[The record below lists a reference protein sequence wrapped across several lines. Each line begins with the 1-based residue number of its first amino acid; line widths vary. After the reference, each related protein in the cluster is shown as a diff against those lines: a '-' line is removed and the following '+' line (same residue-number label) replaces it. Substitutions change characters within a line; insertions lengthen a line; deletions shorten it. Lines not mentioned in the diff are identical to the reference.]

1 MVAIRYADRMQL
13 LKASEIRELLK
24 LTEDPNIIS
33 FAGGLPAPELF
44 PIEEMKNVVVEVL
57 EKSGQAALQYS
68 ATEGFNPLRKQIVK
82 ILNRREIQDIDFEQ
96 ILITNGSQQ
105 GLDFAGKVF
114 INPGDII
121 ICESPTYL
129 AAVSAFQAYQ
139 AEFVEVTMDEEGMI
153 MEELEKAL
161 AAHPDAKF
169 IYTIPDFQNP
179 TGRTMSLERRKRLI
193 ALANQY
199 DIPVVEDNPYGELR
213 FDGEPLP
220 AIKSLDVEGRVIYL
234 GTFSKTFAPGL
245 RIGWVAAST
254 EIITKFII
262 VKQGADLQ
270 ANSMVQRDAAL
281 FIEKYG
287 LEQHVEKLKV
297 VYRRRRDL
305 MVESIKQF
313 FPPEAMST
321 YPEGGLFLWVG
332 IREDLDTK
340 EIFQEAVKEKVA
352 FVPGHSFFPNG
363 GHTNFMRLNFSN
375 MPEEKI
381 VEGIKRLGKVLY
393 RYYQN

>member
-1 MVAIRYADRMQL
+1 MVIRFADRMQL
-13 LKASEIRELLK
+13 LKASEIREMLK
-24 LTEDPNIIS
+24 LTEEPDIIS

-44 PIEEMKNVVVEVL
+44 PIEELKSVVVEVL
-57 EKSGQAALQYS
+57 DKSGQAALQYS
-68 ATEGFNPLRKQIVK
+68 PTEGFNPLRQQVAEIVS
-82 ILNRREIQDIDFEQ
+82 RRGVKNINYQQ

-129 AAVSAFQAYQ
+129 AAVSAFRAYQ
-139 AEFVEVTMDEEGMI
+139 ANFVEVEMDEEGMI
-153 MEELEKAL
+153 ISELEQAL
-161 AAHPDAKF
+161 AAHPEAKF

-179 TGRTMSLERRKRLI
+179 TGRTMSRERRQQLI
-193 ALANQY
+193 KLANQY

-213 FDGEPLP
+213 FEGEELP
-220 AIKSLDVEGRVIYL
+220 AIMSFDTEGRVIYL

-245 RIGWVAAST
+245 RIGWVAASP
-254 EIITKFII
+254 ELLQKFVI

-287 LEQHVEKLKV
+287 LEQHVEKIKD

-305 MVESIKQF
+305 MVNAIKQY
-313 FPPEAMST
+313 FPPEVKST
-321 YPEGGLFLWVG
+321 YPQGGLFLWVG

-340 EIFQEAVKEKVA
+340 AVFQEAIKQRVA

-363 GHTNFMRLNFSN
+363 GHPNYMRLNFSN
-375 MPEEKI
+375 MPEDRI
-381 VEGIKRLGKVLY
+381 VEGIRRLGNVLHQ
-393 RYYQN
+393 YYQR

>member
-1 MVAIRYADRMQL
+1 VVIRYADRMQF
-13 LKASEIRELLK
+13 LKASEIREMLK
-24 LTEDPNIIS
+24 LTEEPDVIS

-44 PIEEMKNVVVEVL
+44 PVEQLKEVVVEVL
-57 EKSGQAALQYS
+57 DKSGQAALQYS
-68 ATEGFNPLRKQIVK
+68 TTEGFNPLRRQIAEIVARRGVK
-82 ILNRREIQDIDFEQ
+82 NLDYKQ

-105 GLDFAGKVF
+105 GLDFSGKVF
-114 INPGDII
+114 INPGDVV

-129 AAVSAFQAYQ
+129 AAVSAFRAYQ
-139 AEFVEVTMDEEGMI
+139 ANFVEVGMDEEGMI
-153 MEELEKAL
+153 MEELEQAL

-179 TGRTMSLERRKRLI
+179 TGRTMSLQRRHRLI
-193 ALANQY
+193 ELANQY

-213 FDGEPLP
+213 FEGEDMP
-220 AIKSLDVEGRVIYL
+220 AIMSLDTEGRVIYL

-245 RIGWVAAST
+245 RIGWVVANP
-254 EIITKFII
+254 EILQKFVI

-281 FIEKYG
+281 FLEKFG
-287 LEQHVEKLKV
+287 LQEHVEKIKD

-305 MVESIKQF
+305 MVQSIKEY
-313 FPPEAMST
+313 FPPEVKST
-321 YPEGGLFLWVG
+321 YPQGGLFLWVG

-340 EIFQEAVKEKVA
+340 EVFQEAIKEKVA

-363 GHTNFMRLNFSN
+363 GHKNFMRINFSN
-375 MPEEKI
+375 MPEDRI

-393 RYYQN
+393 KYYQK